1 MSRKLLK
8 STAVTGSMTLLSR
21 FTGLARDVV
30 LAHVV
35 GAGLMADVFFVAFR
49 IPNFF
54 RRISGEGAF
63 SQAFVPVFAE
73 YHERRDITDTHA
85 FLDRMAGWFGGALLL
100 ATVLG
105 VIAAP
110 LLVSMI
116 APFFLTQPD
125 KFALTVDALRITFPY
140 LMFISLVAMSAG
152 ILNAVGRFAVPA
164 ATPILLN
171 LCLIGAA
178 LFLVPVMDKAALALA
193 VGVLI
198 AGVVQ
203 LGFQLPFLSR
213 EGMLPHPKLGHDE
226 GVSRVLKLM
235 VPAIFA
241 SSVTQINLLVNTAL
255 ASNLPTGSISWL
267 FYSDRIMEFP
277 LGVFG
282 IALATVLLPALSKLH
297 ARGASDQFAKVMDWS
312 LRWVVL
318 IVVPAAL
325 GLILLAGPIVATLFL
340 HGVTTP
346 DDVRMIARSL
356 IAFSFGLMGFV
367 LIKVLVPGF
376 FARQDTKT
384 PVRAAVIGV
393 VANLVLGVILFKPL
407 GHVGLAIALSA
418 AAWVQAGALFYMLRE
433 RGTLRI
439 QADWIRLAR
448 QVGLAVAAMAA
459 LLWWGSPA
467 LNDWMNADTGQ
478 RILWLTGWVLA
489 GVGVYFLVI
498 LAQGVRPKDLILRQ
512 DVFE

>member
-1 MSRKLLK
+1 
-8 STAVTGSMTLLSR
+8 
-21 FTGLARDVV
+21 
-30 LAHVV
+30 
-35 GAGLMADVFFVAFR
+35 
-49 IPNFF
+49 
-54 RRISGEGAF
+54 
-63 SQAFVPVFAE
+63 
-73 YHERRDITDTHA
+73 
-85 FLDRMAGWFGGALLL
+85 
-100 ATVLG
+100 
-105 VIAAP
+105 
-110 LLVSMI
+110 
-116 APFFLTQPD
+116 
-125 KFALTVDALRITFPY
+125 
-140 LMFISLVAMSAG
+140 
-152 ILNAVGRFAVPA
+152 
-164 ATPILLN
+164 
-171 LCLIGAA
+171 
-178 LFLVPVMDKAALALA
+178 MDKAALALA

-203 LGFQLPFLSR
+203 LGFQLPFLWR
-213 EGMLPHPKLGHDE
+213 ERVLPHPRLGRDE

-297 ARGASDQFAKVMDWS
+297 ARGAGEQFAKVMDWS
-312 LRWVVL
+312 LRWVVI

-325 GLILLAGPIVATLFL
+325 RLILLAGPIVATLFL

-376 FARQDTKT
+376 FARQDTRT
-384 PVRAAVIGV
+384 PVRAAVVGV
-393 VANLVLGVILFKPL
+393 FVNLLLGVLLFTPL
-407 GHVGLAIALSA
+407 GHVGLAIALSV
-418 AAWVQAGALFYMLRE
+418 AAWVQAGALFYMLRQ
-433 RGTLRI
+433 RGILRI
-439 QADWIRLAR
+439 QAGWIRLAR
-448 QVGLAVAAMAA
+448 QVGIAVVAMAI
-459 LLWWGSPA
+459 LLWWGTPA
-467 LNDWMNADTGQ
+467 LNDWMNAEIGQ